1 MSRRPRLNLSKPAA
15 ESTQPAAEPTSVHG
29 SLAILLDRDIMLVVG
44 SASAAPPDNAEAV
57 FGESSA
63 LRGAWRSMSWP
74 DARHDASKQ
83 QFVGVLWAENIVRT
97 QAMHTKLRAAGG
109 AELFALPDFGRI
121 EVDIAPLFPQ
131 LKEAHADLA
140 GAFDFLRRALLA
152 PPTGEVSGRARRF
165 LYGFLNS
172 ISAHD
177 GFLEIIGRPEGAGLM
192 LQGWSVHLPAGP
204 VDLAIVG
211 PGFDTEHAV
220 VAKFDRNDT
229 LSTARGILAYAKDA
243 KVENLKAIQRAYFRA
258 GPAYYHL
265 DVIEDRMV
273 LDEPEALAQIKDML
287 GKIDAD
293 PVTAQALKRVCR
305 ARFPG
310 HETVSTLK
318 APLRI
323 AYDIALDASGSGL
336 FVSGWLLDPTRL
348 ATSVALKSTAGF
360 HARLDDTWTRLP
372 RRDVSD
378 GYAADPLFAGRLKQD
393 EIHHGFLAFVP
404 RTTAPQAGESHYL
417 EVLLQDETSV
427 FLPIV
432 FDAGDPTETLR
443 RILGSVNVDEP
454 TVDAI
459 IAAHVGPIATALS
472 ADRTAP
478 AKAAARVSFGQAIER
493 PTVSVIVPLTTPR
506 PDFDVNLARFSGD
519 PDFQR
524 AELIVVAPRA
534 HADPVAS
541 LLRKAGPF
549 YGLSGAL
556 VMADAP
562 LDYFDA
568 LELGARSATADL
580 VLFLSPNVLPSG
592 RGWLTRLVEALK
604 RAPDPGL
611 ISPTL
616 LYEDDSVRYAGSK
629 APPSLD
635 LALSAGAYAGYSHH
649 WIKSAELSAV
659 WAGTAECALIPRR
672 LFLGSGGFSR
682 ELIGPEL
689 KNIDFAL
696 RLGAHGSASYWV
708 PEVSLY
714 ALDDGSVTQE
724 GEYWSQVGRLV
735 DRWEFGRK
743 WSTVLTAAAKQEKT
757 RLQ

>member
-1 MSRRPRLNLSKPAA
+1 
-15 ESTQPAAEPTSVHG
+15 
-29 SLAILLDRDIMLVVG
+29 
-44 SASAAPPDNAEAV
+44 
-57 FGESSA
+57 
-63 LRGAWRSMSWP
+63 
-74 DARHDASKQ
+74 
-83 QFVGVLWAENIVRT
+83 
-97 QAMHTKLRAAGG
+97 
-109 AELFALPDFGRI
+109 
-121 EVDIAPLFPQ
+121 
-131 LKEAHADLA
+131 
-140 GAFDFLRRALLA
+140 
-152 PPTGEVSGRARRF
+152 
-165 LYGFLNS
+165 
-172 ISAHD
+172 
-177 GFLEIIGRPEGAGLM
+177 
-192 LQGWSVHLPAGP
+192 
-204 VDLAIVG
+204 
-211 PGFDTEHAV
+211 
-220 VAKFDRNDT
+220 
-229 LSTARGILAYAKDA
+229 
-243 KVENLKAIQRAYFRA
+243 
-258 GPAYYHL
+258 
-265 DVIEDRMV
+265 MV
-273 LDEPEALAQIKDML
+273 LDEPDALAQLKDML
-287 GKIDAD
+287 GKIDVD

-323 AYDIALDASGSGL
+323 AYDIALDATESGI

-348 ATSVALKSTAGF
+348 AASVVLKSTTGF

-404 RTTAPQAGESHYL
+404 RKDSPQAGESHYL

-432 FDAGDPTETLR
+432 FDAGDPIETLR

-472 ADRTAP
+472 ANRTAP
-478 AKAAARVSFGQAIER
+478 AKAAARVNFGQAIER
-493 PTVSVIVPLTTPR
+493 PTVSVIVPLTAPR

-616 LYEDDSVRYAGSK
+616 LYEDDFGALCGVQGPAKPGSG
-629 APPSLD
+629 PV
-635 LALSAGAYAGYSHH
+635 G
-649 WIKSAELSAV
+649 
-659 WAGTAECALIPRR
+659 RR
-672 LFLGSGGFSR
+672 LR
-682 ELIGPEL
+682 
-689 KNIDFAL
+689 
-696 RLGAHGSASYWV
+696 RLL
-708 PEVSLY
+708 PP
-714 ALDDGSVTQE
+714 LD
-724 GEYWSQVGRLV
+724 QVGRTVGGVGRNCRMRPDPAPAVPGLGRLLARA
-735 DRWEFGRK
+735 DRPGAQEHRFRP
-743 WSTVLTAAAKQEKT
+743 AARCPRVGQLLGA
-757 RLQ
+757 